1 MSRKFFTPLI
11 AFIMC
16 LASCSFISKDFDTSD
31 KDNLIIQLITYVLDQ
46 AHYLDKDINDEFS
59 EKVFKT
65 FIDNLDPSKRYFY
78 ASDIEE
84 FSEYKYL
91 IDDAFKNPNLD
102 FFNLVYNRYNI
113 RLVESK
119 SIFELILSQPF
130 DFSKEEIFESDFE
143 LLDFVQTKSELY
155 ERWRKLLKTYVIE
168 NYHDEIEDDLK
179 KLEKDSSFV
188 VRKPELIEK
197 ENRELLNETMLQNFK
212 FISEEMQRSDWF
224 SVYINSFVSQYDP
237 NTSYLDPESKDRFDV
252 DMSGNYAGI
261 GARLQKKIDKVEIT
275 EVISGGPAWRDN
287 KLEKGDAILKVRQ
300 DNEEEPVSIL
310 NMRLSEAVKLIKG
323 KKGTKVHLTVKKVD
337 GSISEITVKRDIVL
351 LEETYIKSSF
361 VQKDSSIYGVINIPK
376 FYIDFDNQS
385 NRDAAKD
392 LKIEIERLKEV
403 GVQGLIIDLRN
414 NGGGSL
420 KTVVDMAGMF
430 IKNGPVVQVKYFDKE
445 KQVLRDR
452 DKNILWKGPLV
463 ILVNEGSA
471 SASEILAAAMQDYK
485 RAIIIGGNQTWG
497 KGTVQTVFPLNR
509 MVRGNTNGDLGALR
523 YTTQK
528 YYRINGG
535 SVQLE
540 GVKSDINVPYR
551 YKYLEFGE
559 KDSENPLKWD
569 EIDKVEFTP
578 WNSNFDFEEA
588 INKSKLRMAS
598 NEYLK
603 LIDENAKW
611 IKFIRDNKIINLN
624 YEKFKLEINE
634 NLTKTEKFKILND
647 YSMNYNFKSLPYE
660 IDLIKNDSVL
670 GLKRKRWHASLNKDL
685 YIDEALNVLSDLRFS
700 IHNKPE
706 NEPTEFDARYGNE
719 PGDGIVSGSVLRPGG
734 DGLIFLSTS
743 TNIQTTNN

>member
-1 MSRKFFTPLI
+1 MSKNLFTLLI

-16 LASCSFISKDFDTSD
+16 LASCSFVSKDFDTSD

-46 AHYLDKDINDEFS
+46 AHYLDKEINDEFS
-59 EKVFKT
+59 EKVFDT
-65 FIDNLDPSKRYFY
+65 FLENLDPYKRYFY

-84 FSEYKYL
+84 FSKYKYL

-102 FFNLVYNRYNI
+102 FFELVYKRYTK
-113 RLVESK
+113 RMLESEK
-119 SIFELILSQPF
+119 IFNDILSKPF
-130 DFSKEEIFESDFE
+130 DFNIDEVCECDFE
-143 LLDFVQTKSELY
+143 ELDYVKTKDQLFD
-155 ERWRKLLKTYVIE
+155 RWRKLLKIYVIE
-168 NYHDEIEDDLK
+168 NYHNEIEDDLRK
-179 KLEKDSSFV
+179 SKEDSDFILRNPV
-188 VRKPELIEK
+188 LIEK
-197 ENRELLNETMLQNFK
+197 KTRETLKETMQQNYA

-287 KLEKGDAILKVRQ
+287 SLEKGDAILKVRQ
-300 DNEEEPVSIL
+300 DDEDEPVGIL
-310 NMRLSEAVKLIKG
+310 NMRLGEAVKLIKG

-337 GSISEITVKRDIVL
+337 GSVTEVTVKRDIVL
-351 LEETYIKSSF
+351 LEETYIKSSI
-361 VQKDSSIYGVINIPK
+361 VEKDNNTYGLINIPK

-392 LKIEIERLKEV
+392 LRTEIERLKEE
-403 GVQGLIIDLRN
+403 GIQGLVIDLRN
-414 NGGGSL
+414 NGGGAL

-445 KQVLRDR
+445 KQVLSDRDR
-452 DKNILWKGPLV
+452 SVLWTGPLV

-497 KGTVQTVFPLNR
+497 KGTVQNVFPLNR

-559 KDSENPLKWD
+559 KDSENPLQWD
-569 EIDKVEFTP
+569 EIDKVEFDT
-578 WNSNFDFEEA
+578 WNSNFNFEEA
-588 INKSKLRMAS
+588 ITKSNKRMAN

-603 LIDENAKW
+603 LVDENAKW
-611 IKFIRDNKIINLN
+611 IKSVRDNKLINLN
-624 YEKFKLEINE
+624 YDKFKLELEE
-634 NLTKTEKFKILND
+634 NSSITEKFKALND
-647 YSMNYNFKSLPYE
+647 YSMNYSFKSLPYE
-660 IDLIKNDSVL
+660 LDLIKNDSVL
-670 GLKRKRWHASLNKDL
+670 GLKRERWHKSLNKDF

-700 IHNKPE
+700 YLDN
-706 NEPTEFDARYGNE
+706 
-719 PGDGIVSGSVLRPGG
+719 
-734 DGLIFLSTS
+734 
-743 TNIQTTNN
+743 

>member
-1 MSRKFFTPLI
+1 MSKNLFTPLI

-16 LASCSFISKDFDTSD
+16 LASCSFVSKDFDASD
-31 KDNLIIQLITYVLDQ
+31 KDSLIIQLITYVLDQ
-46 AHYLDKDINDEFS
+46 AHYLDKDINDDFS
-59 EKVFKT
+59 EKVFDT
-65 FIDNLDPSKRYFY
+65 FLENLDPYKRYFY
-78 ASDIEE
+78 ASDINE
-84 FSEYKYL
+84 FSKYKYS

-102 FFNLVYNRYNI
+102 FFDLVHERYSS
-113 RLVESK
+113 RMLESEK
-119 SIFELILSQPF
+119 IFNDILSKPF
-130 DFSKEEIFESDFE
+130 DFSKDEICECDFE
-143 LLDFVQTKSELY
+143 VLDYVQTKDELY
-155 ERWRKLLKTYVIE
+155 DRWRKLLKIYVIE
-168 NYHDEIEDDLK
+168 NYHNEIEDDLRK
-179 KLEKDSSFV
+179 QEEDPYFKL
-188 VRKPELIEK
+188 RKLDLIEK
-197 ENRELLNETMLQNFK
+197 ETRDALNETMNQNFR

-287 KLEKGDAILKVRQ
+287 ILEKGDAILKVRQ
-300 DNEEEPVSIL
+300 DDEEEPVSIL

-323 KKGTKVHLTVKKVD
+323 KKGTRVHLTIKKVD
-337 GSISEITVKRDIVL
+337 GSISEVSVKRDIVL
-351 LEETYIKSSF
+351 LEETYIKSSIVEKGNNNF
-361 VQKDSSIYGVINIPK
+361 GIINIPK

-392 LKIEIERLKEV
+392 LRTEIERLKEQ
-403 GVQGLIIDLRN
+403 GVQGLVIDLRN
-414 NGGGSL
+414 NGGGAL

-445 KQVLRDR
+445 KQVLSDRDR
-452 DKNILWKGPLV
+452 SILWTGPLV

-497 KGTVQTVFPLNR
+497 KGTVQNVFPLNR

-540 GVKSDINVPYR
+540 GVKSDIIVPYR
-551 YKYLEFGE
+551 FKYLDFGE
-559 KDSENPLKWD
+559 KDSENPLQWD
-569 EIDKVEFTP
+569 EIDQVEYTT
-578 WNSNFDFEEA
+578 WDSNFNFNEA
-588 INKSKLRMAS
+588 IRKSKKRMAD
-598 NEYLK
+598 NKYLK
-603 LIDENAKW
+603 LVDENAKW
-611 IKFIRDNKIINLN
+611 IKSVRDDKLINLN
-624 YEKFKLEINE
+624 YDKFKLELDE
-634 NLTKTEKFKILND
+634 NSSKTEKFKALND
-647 YSMNYNFKSLPYE
+647 FSMDYNFKSLPYE
-660 IDLIKNDSVL
+660 LDLIKNDSVL
-670 GLKRKRWHASLNKDL
+670 GLKRSRWHKSLNKDF

-700 IHNKPE
+700 YLE
-706 NEPTEFDARYGNE
+706 N
-719 PGDGIVSGSVLRPGG
+719 
-734 DGLIFLSTS
+734 
-743 TNIQTTNN
+743 

>member
-1 MSRKFFTPLI
+1 MRKNLFTPLI

-16 LASCSFISKDFDTSD
+16 LASCSFVSKDFDTND
-31 KDNLIIQLITYVLDQ
+31 KDNLIIQLITYVLDE
-46 AHYLDKDINDEFS
+46 AHYLDMEINDEFS
-59 EKVFKT
+59 EKVFDT
-65 FIDNLDPSKRYFY
+65 FLENLDPYKRYFY
-78 ASDIEE
+78 VSDIKE
-84 FSEYKYL
+84 FSEYKYS
-91 IDDAFKNPNLD
+91 IDDAFKNPNLE
-102 FFNLVYNRYNI
+102 FFELVYETYKI
-113 RLVESK
+113 RMLESEK
-119 SIFELILSQPF
+119 IFTEILSKPF
-130 DFSKEEIFESDFE
+130 DFTKDEVCECDFE
-143 LLDFVQTKSELY
+143 ALDYVNTKSELY
-155 ERWRKLLKTYVIE
+155 DRWRKLLKIYVIE
-168 NYHDEIEDDLK
+168 NYHNEIEDDLRK
-179 KLEKDSSFV
+179 FKEDNDFILRKSS
-188 VRKPELIEK
+188 LIEK
-197 ENRELLNETMLQNFK
+197 EARVTLNETMQQNFN
-212 FISEEMQRSDWF
+212 FMSNEMQRSDWF

-237 NTSYLDPESKDRFDV
+237 NTSYLDPDSKDRFDV

-261 GARLQKKIDKVEIT
+261 GARLQKKIDKIEVT

-287 KLEKGDAILKVRQ
+287 ILEKGDAILKVRQ
-300 DNEEEPVSIL
+300 DNEDEPVGIL

-337 GSISEITVKRDIVL
+337 GSVSEVTVKRDIVL
-351 LEETYIKSSF
+351 LEETYIKSSI
-361 VQKDSSIYGVINIPK
+361 VEKDNNIYGLINIPK
-376 FYIDFDNQS
+376 FYIDFDNRS

-392 LKIEIERLKEV
+392 LRREIERLKEQ
-403 GVQGLIIDLRN
+403 GIQGLVIDLRN
-414 NGGGSL
+414 NGGGAL

-445 KQVLRDR
+445 KQVLSDRDR
-452 DKNILWKGPLV
+452 SVLWTGPLV

-497 KGTVQTVFPLNR
+497 KGTVQNVFPLNR

-569 EIDKVEFTP
+569 EIEKVEFDT
-578 WNSNFDFEEA
+578 WNSNFNFEEA
-588 INKSKLRMAS
+588 ITKSNKRMAD

-603 LIDENAKW
+603 LVDENAKW
-611 IKFIRDNKIINLN
+611 IKSVRDNKLINLN
-624 YEKFKLEINE
+624 YDKFKLELEE
-634 NLTKTEKFKILND
+634 NSSKTEKFKALND
-647 YSMNYNFKSLPYE
+647 YSMNYSFKSLPYE
-660 IDLIKNDSVL
+660 LDLIKNDSVL
-670 GLKRKRWHASLNKDL
+670 GLKRERWHKSLNKDF

-700 IHNKPE
+700 YLDN
-706 NEPTEFDARYGNE
+706 
-719 PGDGIVSGSVLRPGG
+719 
-734 DGLIFLSTS
+734 
-743 TNIQTTNN
+743 

>member
-1 MSRKFFTPLI
+1 
-11 AFIMC
+11 MC
-16 LASCSFISKDFDTSD
+16 LASCSFVSKDFDTSD

-46 AHYLDKDINDEFS
+46 AHYLDKEINDEFS
-59 EKVFKT
+59 EKVFDT
-65 FIDNLDPSKRYFY
+65 FLENLDPYKRYFY

-84 FSEYKYL
+84 FSKYKYL

-102 FFNLVYNRYNI
+102 FFELVYKRYTK
-113 RLVESK
+113 RMLESEK
-119 SIFELILSQPF
+119 IFNDILSKPF
-130 DFSKEEIFESDFE
+130 DFNKNEVCECDFE
-143 LLDFVQTKSELY
+143 ELDYVKTKDQLFN
-155 ERWRKLLKTYVIE
+155 RWRKLLKIYVIE
-168 NYHDEIEDDLK
+168 NYHNEIEDDLRK
-179 KLEKDSSFV
+179 SKEDSDFILRNPV
-188 VRKPELIEK
+188 LIEK
-197 ENRELLNETMLQNFK
+197 KTRETLKETMQQNYAFM
-212 FISEEMQRSDWF
+212 SEEMQRSDWF

-287 KLEKGDAILKVRQ
+287 ILEKGDAILKVRQ
-300 DNEEEPVSIL
+300 DKEDEPVGIL

-337 GSISEITVKRDIVL
+337 GTVTEVTVKRDIVL
-351 LEETYIKSSF
+351 LEETYIKSSI
-361 VQKDSSIYGVINIPK
+361 VEKDNNTYGLINIPK

-392 LKIEIERLKEV
+392 LRTEIERLKEQ
-403 GVQGLIIDLRN
+403 GIQGLVIDLRN
-414 NGGGSL
+414 NGGGAL

-445 KQVLRDR
+445 KQVLSDRDR
-452 DKNILWKGPLV
+452 SVLWTGPLV

-497 KGTVQTVFPLNR
+497 KGTVQNVFPLNR

-559 KDSENPLKWD
+559 KDSENPLQWD
-569 EIDKVEFTP
+569 EIDKVEFDT
-578 WNSNFDFEEA
+578 WNSNFNFEEA
-588 INKSKLRMAS
+588 ITKSNKRMAD
-598 NEYLK
+598 NKYLK
-603 LIDENAKW
+603 LVDENAKW
-611 IKFIRDNKIINLN
+611 IKSVRDNKLINLN
-624 YEKFKLEINE
+624 YDKFKLELEE
-634 NLTKTEKFKILND
+634 NSSITEKFKALND
-647 YSMNYNFKSLPYE
+647 YSMNYSFKSLPYE
-660 IDLIKNDSVL
+660 LDLIKNDSVL
-670 GLKRKRWHASLNKDL
+670 GLKRERWHKSLNKDF

-700 IHNKPE
+700 YLDN
-706 NEPTEFDARYGNE
+706 
-719 PGDGIVSGSVLRPGG
+719 
-734 DGLIFLSTS
+734 
-743 TNIQTTNN
+743 

>member
-1 MSRKFFTPLI
+1 MSKNLFTLLI

-16 LASCSFISKDFDTSD
+16 LASCSFVSKDFDTSD

-46 AHYLDKDINDEFS
+46 AHYLDKEINDEFS
-59 EKVFKT
+59 EKVFET
-65 FIDNLDPSKRYFY
+65 FLENLDPYKRYFY

-84 FSEYKYL
+84 FSKYKYL

-102 FFNLVYNRYNI
+102 FFELVYKRYTK
-113 RLVESK
+113 RMLESEK
-119 SIFELILSQPF
+119 IFNDILSKPF
-130 DFSKEEIFESDFE
+130 DFNKDEVCECDFE
-143 LLDFVQTKSELY
+143 ELDYVKTKDQLFD
-155 ERWRKLLKTYVIE
+155 RWRKLLKIYVIE
-168 NYHDEIEDDLK
+168 NYHNEIEDDLRK
-179 KLEKDSSFV
+179 SKEDSDFILRNPV
-188 VRKPELIEK
+188 LIEK
-197 ENRELLNETMLQNFK
+197 KTRETLKETMQQNYA

-287 KLEKGDAILKVRQ
+287 SLEKGDAILKVRQ
-300 DNEEEPVSIL
+300 DDEDEPVGIL
-310 NMRLSEAVKLIKG
+310 NMRLGEAVKLIKG

-337 GSISEITVKRDIVL
+337 GSVTEVTVKRDIVL
-351 LEETYIKSSF
+351 LEETYIKSSI
-361 VQKDSSIYGVINIPK
+361 VEKDNNTYGLINIPK

-392 LKIEIERLKEV
+392 LRTEIERLKEE
-403 GVQGLIIDLRN
+403 GIQGLVIDLRN
-414 NGGGSL
+414 NGGGAL

-445 KQVLRDR
+445 KQVLSDRDR
-452 DKNILWKGPLV
+452 SVLWTGPLV

-497 KGTVQTVFPLNR
+497 KGTVQNVFPLNR

-559 KDSENPLKWD
+559 KDSENPLQWD
-569 EIDKVEFTP
+569 EIDKVEFDI
-578 WNSNFDFEEA
+578 WNSNFNFEEA
-588 INKSKLRMAS
+588 ITKSNKRMAN

-603 LIDENAKW
+603 LVDENAKW
-611 IKFIRDNKIINLN
+611 IKSVRDNKLINLN
-624 YEKFKLEINE
+624 YDKFKLELEE
-634 NLTKTEKFKILND
+634 NSSITEKFKALND

-660 IDLIKNDSVL
+660 LDLIKNDSVL
-670 GLKRKRWHASLNKDL
+670 GLKRERWHKSLNKDF

-700 IHNKPE
+700 YLDN
-706 NEPTEFDARYGNE
+706 
-719 PGDGIVSGSVLRPGG
+719 
-734 DGLIFLSTS
+734 
-743 TNIQTTNN
+743 

>member
-1 MSRKFFTPLI
+1 MSKNLFTLLI

-16 LASCSFISKDFDTSD
+16 LASCSFVSKDFDTSD

-46 AHYLDKDINDEFS
+46 AHYLDKEINDEFS
-59 EKVFKT
+59 EKVFYT
-65 FIDNLDPSKRYFY
+65 FLENLDPYKRYFY

-84 FSEYKYL
+84 FSKYKYL

-102 FFNLVYNRYNI
+102 FFELVYKRYTK
-113 RLVESK
+113 RMLESEK
-119 SIFELILSQPF
+119 IFNDILTKPF
-130 DFSKEEIFESDFE
+130 DFNKDEVCECDFE
-143 LLDFVQTKSELY
+143 ELDYVNTKDQLFD
-155 ERWRKLLKTYVIE
+155 RWRKLLKIYVIE
-168 NYHDEIEDDLK
+168 NYHNEIEDDLRK
-179 KLEKDSSFV
+179 SKDDSDFIPRNPV
-188 VRKPELIEK
+188 LIEK
-197 ENRELLNETMLQNFK
+197 KTRESLKETMQQNYA

-287 KLEKGDAILKVRQ
+287 ILEKGDAILKVRQ
-300 DNEEEPVSIL
+300 DNEDEPVGIL

-337 GSISEITVKRDIVL
+337 GTVTEVTVKRDIVL
-351 LEETYIKSSF
+351 LEETYIKSSI
-361 VQKDSSIYGVINIPK
+361 VEKDNNTYGLINIPK

-392 LKIEIERLKEV
+392 LRTEIERLKEQ
-403 GVQGLIIDLRN
+403 GIQGLVIDLRN
-414 NGGGSL
+414 NGGGAL

-445 KQVLRDR
+445 KQVLSDRDR
-452 DKNILWKGPLV
+452 SVLWTGPLV

-497 KGTVQTVFPLNR
+497 KGTVQNVFPLNR

-559 KDSENPLKWD
+559 KDSENPLQWD
-569 EIDKVEFTP
+569 EIDKVEFDT
-578 WNSNFDFEEA
+578 WNSNFNFEEA
-588 INKSKLRMAS
+588 ITKSNKRMAD
-598 NEYLK
+598 NKYLK
-603 LIDENAKW
+603 LVDENAKW
-611 IKFIRDNKIINLN
+611 IKSVRDNKLINLN
-624 YEKFKLEINE
+624 YDKFKLELEE
-634 NLTKTEKFKILND
+634 NSSITEKFKALND
-647 YSMNYNFKSLPYE
+647 YSMNYSFKSLPYE
-660 IDLIKNDSVL
+660 LDLIKNDSVL
-670 GLKRKRWHASLNKDL
+670 GLKRERWHKSLNKDF

-700 IHNKPE
+700 YLE
-706 NEPTEFDARYGNE
+706 N
-719 PGDGIVSGSVLRPGG
+719 
-734 DGLIFLSTS
+734 
-743 TNIQTTNN
+743 

>member
-1 MSRKFFTPLI
+1 MKKNLFTSLI

-16 LASCSFISKDFDTSD
+16 LASCSFVSKDFDTSD
-31 KDNLIIQLITYVLDQ
+31 KDSLVIQLITYVLDQ
-46 AHYLDKDINDEFS
+46 AHYLDKEIDDNFS
-59 EKVFKT
+59 EKVFNT
-65 FIDNLDPSKRYFY
+65 FLENLDPYKRYFY

-84 FSEYKYL
+84 FSEYKYS
-91 IDDAFKNPNLD
+91 IDDAFKNPNFD
-102 FFNLVYNRYNI
+102 FFDLVYERYKE
-113 RLVESK
+113 RMSESEK
-119 SIFELILSQPF
+119 IFNKILSTPF
-130 DFSKEEIFESDFE
+130 DFSKDEVCECDFE
-143 LLDFVQTKSELY
+143 VLDYVQTNHELY
-155 ERWRKLLKTYVIE
+155 DRWRKLLKIYVIE
-168 NYHDEIEDDLK
+168 NYHNEIEDDLRK
-179 KLEKDSSFV
+179 FEKDSLFQI
-188 VRKPELIEK
+188 RNLDLIEK
-197 ENRELLNETMLQNFK
+197 ETRESLSETMIQNYRFV
-212 FISEEMQRSDWF
+212 SEEMQRSDWL

-287 KLEKGDAILKVRQ
+287 ILEKGDAILKVRQ
-300 DNEEEPVSIL
+300 DEEEEPVSIL
-310 NMRLSEAVKLIKG
+310 TMRLSEAVKLIKG

-337 GSISEITVKRDIVL
+337 GSISEVTVKRDIVQ
-351 LEETYIKSSF
+351 LEETYIKSSI
-361 VQKDSSIYGVINIPK
+361 VEKNNNNYGIINIPK

-392 LKIEIERLKEV
+392 LKTEIQRLKE
-403 GVQGLIIDLRN
+403 QGIKGLVIDLRN
-414 NGGGSL
+414 NGGGAL

-445 KQVLRDR
+445 KQVLSDRDR
-452 DKNILWKGPLV
+452 SILWTGPLV

-497 KGTVQTVFPLNR
+497 KGTVQNVFPLNR

-551 YKYLEFGE
+551 YKYLDFGE
-559 KDSENPLKWD
+559 KDSENPLEWD
-569 EIDKVEFTP
+569 EIDNVDYTT
-578 WNSNFDFEEA
+578 WQSNFDFDQA
-588 INKSKLRMAS
+588 IQKSKDRMS
-598 NEYLK
+598 NNEYLK
-603 LIDENAKW
+603 LVDENAKW
-611 IKFIRDNKIINLN
+611 IKAVRDDKLINLN
-624 YEKFKLEINE
+624 YDKFKKELEE
-634 NLTKTEKFKILND
+634 NLSETKKFDALND
-647 YSMNYNFKSLPYE
+647 FSMDFNFKSLPYE
-660 IDLIKNDSVL
+660 IDLIEKDSVL
-670 GLKRKRWHASLNKDL
+670 GIKRKRWHKSLNKDV

-700 IHNKPE
+700 YLE
-706 NEPTEFDARYGNE
+706 N
-719 PGDGIVSGSVLRPGG
+719 
-734 DGLIFLSTS
+734 
-743 TNIQTTNN
+743 

>member
-1 MSRKFFTPLI
+1 MSKNLFTPLI

-16 LASCSFISKDFDTSD
+16 LASCSFVSKDFDASD
-31 KDNLIIQLITYVLDQ
+31 KDSLIIQLITYVLDQ
-46 AHYLDKDINDEFS
+46 AHYLDKDINDDFS
-59 EKVFKT
+59 EKVFDT
-65 FIDNLDPSKRYFY
+65 FLENLDPYKRYFY
-78 ASDIEE
+78 ASDINE
-84 FSEYKYL
+84 FSKYKYS

-102 FFNLVYNRYNI
+102 FFDLVHERYSS
-113 RLVESK
+113 RMLESEK
-119 SIFELILSQPF
+119 IFNDILSKPF
-130 DFSKEEIFESDFE
+130 DFSKDEICECDFE
-143 LLDFVQTKSELY
+143 VLDYVQTKDELY
-155 ERWRKLLKTYVIE
+155 DRWRKLLKIYVIE
-168 NYHDEIEDDLK
+168 NYHNEIEDDLRK
-179 KLEKDSSFV
+179 QEEDPYFKL
-188 VRKPELIEK
+188 RKLDLIEK
-197 ENRELLNETMLQNFK
+197 ETRDALNETMNQNFR

-287 KLEKGDAILKVRQ
+287 ILEKGDAILKVRQ
-300 DNEEEPVSIL
+300 DDEEEPVSIL

-323 KKGTKVHLTVKKVD
+323 KKGTRVHLTIKKVD
-337 GSISEITVKRDIVL
+337 GSISEVSVKRDIVL
-351 LEETYIKSSF
+351 LEETYIKSSIVEKGNNNF
-361 VQKDSSIYGVINIPK
+361 GIINIPK

-392 LKIEIERLKEV
+392 LRTEIERLKEQ
-403 GVQGLIIDLRN
+403 GVQGLVIDLRN
-414 NGGGSL
+414 NGGGAL

-445 KQVLRDR
+445 KQVLSDRDR
-452 DKNILWKGPLV
+452 SILWTGPLV

-497 KGTVQTVFPLNR
+497 KGTVQNVFPLNR

-551 YKYLEFGE
+551 FKYLDFGE
-559 KDSENPLKWD
+559 KDSENPLQWD
-569 EIDKVEFTP
+569 EIDQVEYTT
-578 WNSNFDFEEA
+578 WDSNFNFNEA
-588 INKSKLRMAS
+588 IRKSKKRMAD
-598 NEYLK
+598 NKYLK
-603 LIDENAKW
+603 LVDENAKW
-611 IKFIRDNKIINLN
+611 IKSVRDDKLINLN
-624 YEKFKLEINE
+624 YDKFKLELDE
-634 NLTKTEKFKILND
+634 NSSKTEKFKELND
-647 YSMNYNFKSLPYE
+647 FSMDYNFKSLPYE
-660 IDLIKNDSVL
+660 LDLIKNDSVL
-670 GLKRKRWHASLNKDL
+670 GLKRSRWHKSLNKDF

-700 IHNKPE
+700 YLE
-706 NEPTEFDARYGNE
+706 N
-719 PGDGIVSGSVLRPGG
+719 
-734 DGLIFLSTS
+734 
-743 TNIQTTNN
+743 

>member
-1 MSRKFFTPLI
+1 MSKNLFTPLI

-16 LASCSFISKDFDTSD
+16 LASCSFVSKDFDASD
-31 KDNLIIQLITYVLDQ
+31 KDSLIIQLITYVLDQ
-46 AHYLDKDINDEFS
+46 AHYLDKDINDDFS
-59 EKVFKT
+59 EKVFDT
-65 FIDNLDPSKRYFY
+65 FLENLDPYKRYFY
-78 ASDIEE
+78 ASDIYE
-84 FSEYKYL
+84 FSKYKHS

-102 FFNLVYNRYNI
+102 FFDLVHERYSS
-113 RLVESK
+113 RMLESEK
-119 SIFELILSQPF
+119 IFNDILSKPF
-130 DFSKEEIFESDFE
+130 DFSKDEICECDFE
-143 LLDFVQTKSELY
+143 VLDYVQTKDELY
-155 ERWRKLLKTYVIE
+155 DRWRKLLKIYVIE
-168 NYHDEIEDDLK
+168 NYHNEIEDDLRK
-179 KLEKDSSFV
+179 QEEDPYFKL
-188 VRKPELIEK
+188 RKLDLIEK
-197 ENRELLNETMLQNFK
+197 ETRDALNETMNQNFR

-287 KLEKGDAILKVRQ
+287 ILEKGDAILKVRQ
-300 DNEEEPVSIL
+300 DDEEEPVSIL

-323 KKGTKVHLTVKKVD
+323 KKGTKVHLTIKKVD
-337 GSISEITVKRDIVL
+337 GSISEVSVKRDIVL
-351 LEETYIKSSF
+351 LEETYIKSSIVEKGNNNF
-361 VQKDSSIYGVINIPK
+361 GIINIPK

-392 LKIEIERLKEV
+392 LRTEIERLKEQ
-403 GVQGLIIDLRN
+403 GVQGLVIDLRN
-414 NGGGSL
+414 NGGGAL
-420 KTVVDMAGMF
+420 KTVVEMAGMF

-445 KQVLRDR
+445 KQVLSDRDR
-452 DKNILWKGPLV
+452 SILWTGPLV

-497 KGTVQTVFPLNR
+497 KGTVQNVFPLNR

-551 YKYLEFGE
+551 YKYLDFGE
-559 KDSENPLKWD
+559 KDSKNPLQWD
-569 EIDKVEFTP
+569 EIDQVEYAT
-578 WNSNFDFEEA
+578 WDSNFNFDEA
-588 INKSKLRMAS
+588 IRKSKKRMAD
-598 NEYLK
+598 NKYLK
-603 LIDENAKW
+603 LVDENAKW
-611 IKFIRDNKIINLN
+611 IKSVRDDKLINLN
-624 YEKFKLEINE
+624 YDKFKLELDE
-634 NLTKTEKFKILND
+634 NSLKTEKFKALND
-647 YSMNYNFKSLPYE
+647 FSMDYNFKSLPYE
-660 IDLIKNDSVL
+660 LDLIKNDSVL
-670 GLKRKRWHASLNKDL
+670 GLKRSRWHKSLNKDF

-700 IHNKPE
+700 YLE
-706 NEPTEFDARYGNE
+706 N
-719 PGDGIVSGSVLRPGG
+719 
-734 DGLIFLSTS
+734 
-743 TNIQTTNN
+743 

>member
-1 MSRKFFTPLI
+1 MSKNLFTLLI

-16 LASCSFISKDFDTSD
+16 LASCSFVSKDFDTSD

-46 AHYLDKDINDEFS
+46 AHYLDKEINDEFS
-59 EKVFKT
+59 EKVFDT
-65 FIDNLDPSKRYFY
+65 FLENLDPYKRYFY

-84 FSEYKYL
+84 FSKYKYL

-102 FFNLVYNRYNI
+102 FF
-113 RLVESK
+113 
-119 SIFELILSQPF
+119 ELIYKRYTKRMLESEKIFNDILSKPF
-130 DFSKEEIFESDFE
+130 DFNIDEVCECDFE
-143 LLDFVQTKSELY
+143 ELDYVKTKDQLFD
-155 ERWRKLLKTYVIE
+155 RWRKLLKIYVIE
-168 NYHDEIEDDLK
+168 NYHNEIEDDLRK
-179 KLEKDSSFV
+179 SKEDSDFILRNPV
-188 VRKPELIEK
+188 LIEEK
-197 ENRELLNETMLQNFK
+197 TRESLKETMQQNYV

-287 KLEKGDAILKVRQ
+287 SLEKGDAILKVRQ
-300 DNEEEPVSIL
+300 DDEDEPVGIL
-310 NMRLSEAVKLIKG
+310 NMRLGEAVKLIKG

-337 GSISEITVKRDIVL
+337 GSVTEVTVKRDIVL
-351 LEETYIKSSF
+351 LEETYIKSSI
-361 VQKDSSIYGVINIPK
+361 VEKDNNTYGLINIPK

-392 LKIEIERLKEV
+392 LRTEIERLKEE
-403 GVQGLIIDLRN
+403 GIQGLVIDLRN
-414 NGGGSL
+414 NGGGAL

-445 KQVLRDR
+445 KQVLSDRDR
-452 DKNILWKGPLV
+452 SVLWTGPLV

-497 KGTVQTVFPLNR
+497 KGTVQNVFPLNR

-559 KDSENPLKWD
+559 KDSENPLQWD
-569 EIDKVEFTP
+569 EIDKVEFDT
-578 WNSNFDFEEA
+578 WNSNFNFEEA
-588 INKSKLRMAS
+588 ITKSNKRMAD

-603 LIDENAKW
+603 LVEENAKW
-611 IKFIRDNKIINLN
+611 IKSVRDNKLINLN
-624 YEKFKLEINE
+624 YDKFKLELEE
-634 NLTKTEKFKILND
+634 NSSITEKFKALND
-647 YSMNYNFKSLPYE
+647 YSMNYSFKSLPYE
-660 IDLIKNDSVL
+660 LDLIKNDSVL
-670 GLKRKRWHASLNKDL
+670 GLKRERWHKSLNKDF

-700 IHNKPE
+700 YLE
-706 NEPTEFDARYGNE
+706 N
-719 PGDGIVSGSVLRPGG
+719 
-734 DGLIFLSTS
+734 
-743 TNIQTTNN
+743 